1 VGTSAGTF
9 SDHRTKISK
18 TGEPLYSSKSGF
30 NQKECKR
37 EKHLW
42 NVTEESMP
50 VLNPHTHLE
59 RTSKRIAGIDATTV
73 ATRICECLRTRS
85 VESNY
90 DDANATATC
99 LTLGSVKFE
108 IHLFRGDNGEVILET
123 QRRSGNSI
131 DFSKERRAIF
141 EAVIGNGVHSIEKEF
156 NEQLPPSQMACLKDV
171 STEENLKQK
180 EQWQASSRFDIVR
193 IQNLLEENT
202 THSTYLALRF
212 LSNMSDL
219 SSVFTEEVSKNI
231 LIEGEVIQSKIIRII
246 EDDFLYPLDDQ
257 YDTLREMKLLTL
269 SVIEQALSTLS
280 MKGSMKIVSEQ
291 HWILN
296 KLVPYLFVT
305 ITNAAERPHDASI
318 AIGCLRFLMENSYKV
333 FLKVNS
339 EETLSLLK
347 HATQIGSKAHAY
359 LEKQAASILPST
371 KILSNSNN

>member
-1 VGTSAGTF
+1 
-9 SDHRTKISK
+9 
-18 TGEPLYSSKSGF
+18 
-30 NQKECKR
+30 
-37 EKHLW
+37 
-42 NVTEESMP
+42 
-50 VLNPHTHLE
+50 
-59 RTSKRIAGIDATTV
+59 
-73 ATRICECLRTRS
+73 
-85 VESNY
+85 
-90 DDANATATC
+90 
-99 LTLGSVKFE
+99 
-108 IHLFRGDNGEVILET
+108 
-123 QRRSGNSI
+123 
-131 DFSKERRAIF
+131 
-141 EAVIGNGVHSIEKEF
+141 
-156 NEQLPPSQMACLKDV
+156 MACLKDV

-305 ITNAAERPHDASI
+305 ITNAAKRPHDASI
-318 AIGCLRFLMENSYKV
+318 AIGCLRFLMENSYQV

-339 EETLSLLK
+339 EEILSLLK

-359 LEKQAASILPST
+359 LEKQAVSILPST